1 MVSSMTGYGEAKAVH
16 NNKKVLVE
24 IRALNGK
31 VSDVRLKLPTQYR
44 DKELLIRNQI
54 IAASHRGK
62 LDVSINIESESGDE
76 SYALNASLF
85 KRYYDEITK
94 LEKELGYRSAELTS
108 TIMRLPNVVMNVEEE
123 VDENEWKILQMTIDQ
138 ALAELEK
145 FRLQEGRALKA
156 DMKERIRMI
165 LVHLEAV
172 NPHEEDRITR
182 LRNKIQKIVDDNG
195 NGDQIDNV
203 RFEQEI
209 LYYLERLDIN
219 EEKVRLAQ
227 HCQYF
232 TETIENDELVIGRKL
247 NFIAQE
253 IGREINTLG
262 AKAQHSDIQRYV
274 VQMKDELEKLKEQIA
289 NTL

>member
-1 MVSSMTGYGEAKAVH
+1 MTGYGEAKAVH
-16 NNKKVLVE
+16 NNKKILVE